1 MKSFQALLLILFS
14 LYSLSGCTS
23 GELASSLFKGQYKP
37 QYKVGNP
44 YVVDGKLYYPAEV
57 ASYVEEGQA
66 SWYGPGFHGRMT
78 ANGEQFDTGDMT
90 AAHRTLPLPSV
101 VRVTNL
107 ENGKTV
113 FVRVNDRGPFKRN
126 RIIDVSKSAAQAL
139 DFHGAGTTHVRV
151 EFMPVESR
159 IVAEAA
165 RQGDVIPL
173 ADVLARTGANQTVAA
188 SNVVPPIT
196 DVSDNPAGYQTAAYQ
211 APDSQIPG
219 VESAPSTVITTT
231 EIASVP
237 AGRNPNT
244 LRAPISYNAGNS
256 KTTSFVPAAKSKIER
271 AVYIQVGAYSN
282 HQHAAAVQ
290 KKLAHLGRAQIDTIN
305 RSGVKLYRV
314 RVPAANNAAAQ
325 KDIQAMNK
333 MGLVGAKV
341 VSN

>member
-1 MKSFQALLLILFS
+1 MKSFQSFLLILFS

-23 GELASSLFKGQYKP
+23 GELASSLFKEQYKP

-44 YVVDGKLYYPAEV
+44 YVVDGKLYYPTEV

-66 SWYGPGFHGRMT
+66 SWYGPGFHGRAT

-113 FVRVNDRGPFKRN
+113 FVRINDRGPFKRN
-126 RIIDVSKSAAQAL
+126 RIIDVSKSAAEAL

-159 IVAEAA
+159 LEAEAA
-165 RQGDVIPL
+165 KQGQLIPL
-173 ADVLARTGANQTVAA
+173 ADVLAHTGADRTMAA
-188 SNVVPPIT
+188 TNVTPPII
-196 DVSDNPAGYQTAAYQ
+196 DANDNPASYQPAAYQ
-211 APDSQIPG
+211 PPPVPG
-219 VESAPSTVITTT
+219 VENTQTAVITTT
-231 EIASVP
+231 DLGGGNSNPNVLHAPVNYSYNTGKTSYVP
-237 AGRNPNT
+237 AK
-244 LRAPISYNAGNS
+244 S
-256 KTTSFVPAAKSKIER
+256 AKIQN

-282 HQHAAAVQ
+282 HQRAAAIAQ
-290 KKLAHLGRAQIDTIN
+290 KLAHVGQAKIDTFN

-314 RVPAANNAAAQ
+314 RLAQPSNAAAQ
-325 KDIQAMNK
+325 KTLKSMDKLGYA
-333 MGLVGAKV
+333 GAKIV
-341 VSN
+341 KD